1 MEKTFGLQDRV
12 TINAAGIVEL
22 DLETTLTTKNVGVV
36 VGTFEDLTVGLPQE
50 VDVDFGE
57 EIGIIEAIPC
67 EFLKEH
73 EVIVYHPK
81 AVRAYQPFVLRNKET
96 LEKQVIRS
104 TSEYARDKACNELR
118 RKYPSPMITSPFNEK
133 GISNI
138 EVIINHRRRLHFEL
152 ICI

>member
-12 TINAAGIVEL
+12 TINVAGIVEL

-73 EVIVYHPK
+73 VEV
-81 AVRAYQPFVLRNKET
+81 
-96 LEKQVIRS
+96 KQVSIQYKDDDS
-104 TSEYARDKACNELR
+104 DGEYKWKVYVDGKRYATGKTRGDVGALVDEYLTENPNAVFIK
-118 RKYPSPMITSPFNEK
+118 
-133 GISNI
+133 
-138 EVIINHRRRLHFEL
+138 
-152 ICI
+152 